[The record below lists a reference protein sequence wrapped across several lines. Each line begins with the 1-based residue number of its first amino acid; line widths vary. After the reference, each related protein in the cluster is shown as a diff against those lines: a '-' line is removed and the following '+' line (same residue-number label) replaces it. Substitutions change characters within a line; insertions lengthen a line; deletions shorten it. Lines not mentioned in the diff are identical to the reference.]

1 MNKPIIEVNNISK
14 KYRIGVKQPYYSLRD
29 SIVGV
34 VKSPLQFF
42 KHSPIG
48 KNGLAEDE
56 FWALKDLSFNVQ
68 PGEAVGIIGR
78 NGAGK
83 STLLKVLSQIT
94 PPTKGSIVLRGRVAS
109 LLEVGTG
116 FHPEL
121 TGRENIFLNGAILG
135 MKRWE
140 IKKKF
145 DEIVDFAGME
155 KFLDT
160 PVKHYSS
167 GMYMR
172 LAFSVAAHLEPEILI
187 VDEVLSVGDAEF
199 QKKCLGKMRNVGK
212 EGRTV
217 LFVSH
222 NMLAVNNLC
231 QRAILIDKGS
241 ITDDGNVNK
250 VSEKYLKLAQKQMEK
265 ANIQE
270 QINKVPQNAVF
281 KLENLTIMQHGT
293 HQSLLDNTKDI
304 EIEFRYRVFE
314 EKLRL
319 FVNFEL
325 WNAEGVC
332 LIESFHNGSSANPVM
347 EKGRYISR
355 AVIPANFLIGGAYE
369 MKIFAGIFGD
379 YDFIN
384 PPLSFMLEI
393 VDNNPHNTA
402 YLVRP
407 LCGKIF
413 LPVKWETKELG

>member
-14 KYRIGVKQPYYSLRD
+14 KYRIGIKQPYYSLRD
-29 SIVGV
+29 SIVGA

-42 KHSPIG
+42 KHYPTG
-48 KNGLAEDE
+48 KNGLAKDE
-56 FWALKDLSFNVQ
+56 FWALKDLSFKVQ

-94 PPTKGSIVLRGRVAS
+94 PPTKGNIILRGRVAS

-135 MKRWE
+135 MRRWE
-140 IKKKF
+140 INKKF
-145 DEIVDFAGME
+145 DEIVDFASIE

-199 QKKCLGKMRNVGK
+199 QKKCLGKMRNVGR

-231 QRAILIDKGS
+231 QRAILIDGGS
-241 ITDDGNVNK
+241 IADDGDVNR
-250 VSEKYLKLAQKQMEK
+250 VSEKYLKLAQKQREK

-270 QINKVPQNAVF
+270 QIDKVSRNEVF
-281 KLENLTIMQHGT
+281 KLDSLTIKQQGT

-304 EIEFRYRVFE
+304 EIEFRYRVL
-314 EKLRL
+314 EKKSRL
-319 FVNFEL
+319 FVTFEL
-325 WNAEGVC
+325 WDSEGVC
-332 LIESFHNGSSANPVM
+332 LIESFNNSSSTSPVT
-347 EKGRYISR
+347 EKGHYISR
-355 AVIPANFLIGGAYE
+355 AIIPANFLIGGVYE
-369 MKIFAGIFGD
+369 MRIFAGIFGD
-379 YDFIN
+379 CDFIN
-384 PPLSFMLEI
+384 PPLSFTIEI
-393 VDNNPHNTA
+393 VDNNPDNTA
-402 YLVRP
+402 YSVRP
-407 LCGKIF
+407 LRGKVF
-413 LPVKWETKELG
+413 LPVKWDTKKQ